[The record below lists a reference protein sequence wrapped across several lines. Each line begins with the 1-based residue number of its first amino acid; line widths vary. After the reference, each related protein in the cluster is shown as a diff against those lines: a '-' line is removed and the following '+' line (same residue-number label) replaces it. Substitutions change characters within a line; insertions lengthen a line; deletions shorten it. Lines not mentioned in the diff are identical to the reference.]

1 MTNLVE
7 RERSPSDGRDS
18 SNSSTIDT
26 QRVDPRI
33 ASPVLRFLSQCS
45 FGLGYT
51 IVAIAVLASLL
62 EFASWMIC
70 SLFPLNRQAQ
80 LADQKLSPVYAGAEW
95 ASEYWREEDLRLTKS
110 RTYVPFRLWGVL
122 EWHSNY
128 INNDR
133 GVDGFLRRTINP
145 SNCSQSNSV
154 NVWTFGGSTMYGVGV
169 PDWATMPSY
178 LSRELNA
185 SGQNCMLVSN
195 FGVEGYATDQ
205 ELILLEEQLKAGGR
219 PDIVIFYDGLNDS
232 MLQCPPGPPTPHGA
246 YRTIKSR
253 IEGSLSA
260 RIDFLQK
267 SYAVRLAA
275 ELLTRF
281 HHPRSVAFRPSEEQP
296 RIKSVIFKYEANMR
310 LARALADSYKFKLYS
325 FWQPLLTYGHK
336 PLVPFEQRM
345 ATADASKLVADN
357 ACLVM
362 MTATYSEAERR
373 ATLDGTFVFLGGV
386 FDSTK
391 EPVYID
397 QGHLGPRGNEVVGQA
412 IANYLRDHPDSSG
425 Y

>member
-1 MTNLVE
+1 MANLVE
-7 RERSPSDGRDS
+7 HERSHSDGRDS
-18 SNSSTIDT
+18 SNPPTIDT
-26 QRVDPRI
+26 QRVDSRI
-33 ASPVLRFLSQCS
+33 ASPVLRFLSRCS

-51 IVAIAVLASLL
+51 IVTLAVLASLL
-62 EFASWMIC
+62 ECASRIIC
-70 SLFPLNRQAQ
+70 SVFPLTRQAQ
-80 LADQKLSPVYAGAEW
+80 LADQKESPVYEGAEW
-95 ASEYWREEDLRLTKS
+95 AREFWREEDLRLAKS
-110 RTYVPFRLWGVL
+110 RTYVPFRLWGVP

-128 INNDR
+128 INNDA
-133 GVDGFLRRTINP
+133 GMGGFLRRTINP
-145 SNCSQSNSV
+145 SNCGQSNSV

-178 LSRELNA
+178 LARELNTG
-185 SGQNCMLVSN
+185 GQNCVLVSN

-219 PDIVIFYDGLNDS
+219 PDVVIFYDGLNDS

-246 YRTIKSR
+246 YGTIKSR

-275 ELLTRF
+275 ELLARF
-281 HHPRSVAFRPSEEQP
+281 HHPRSVAFLASEEQL

-310 LARALADSYKFKLYS
+310 LARALADAYKFKLYS

-345 ATADASKLVADN
+345 ATADASRLSADN

-362 MTATYSEAERR
+362 MTATYSEAKRR
-373 ATLDGTFVFLGGV
+373 AIQDGTFVFLGGV

-397 QGHLGPRGNEVVGQA
+397 QGHLGPRGNELVAQA
-412 IANYLRDHPDSSG
+412 IANYLRDHPDSSRH
-425 Y
+425 